1 MQGISVQIETISAEA
16 TLEIRHRVLWPNK
29 PKAHCLVPGDNSA
42 VHFGIYVNSKHVGV
56 ASVFDITGSARLRKL
71 AVDYDYQGRGLG
83 AALTKHAIE
92 AAKESGAN
100 LFWCD
105 ARESAINF
113 YRQFGLKVDGEK
125 FYKSELPYYKMS
137 VSI

>member
-1 MQGISVQIETISAEA
+1 VQGISVQIETISAEA

-92 AAKESGAN
+92 AAK
-100 LFWCD
+100 
-105 ARESAINF
+105 